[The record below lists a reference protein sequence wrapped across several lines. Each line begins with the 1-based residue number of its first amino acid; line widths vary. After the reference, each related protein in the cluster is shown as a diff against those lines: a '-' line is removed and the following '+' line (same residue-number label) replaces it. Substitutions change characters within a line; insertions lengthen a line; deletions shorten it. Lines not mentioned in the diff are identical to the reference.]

1 MVTGSFVPMHV
12 MVRPSHCPLSSW
24 LTTSEMTDV
33 TACPRTEIGNISNV
47 ERFTQIVSQAGLSLA
62 QYEIQFFTFM
72 PDPAGYITVLHSADS
87 SMTLCVW
94 EHVQRDLDDI
104 LEREAH
110 NGIRY
115 VAVGKNGSFVV
126 LLNTGKMMW
135 SGIPEPLN
143 QLLAD
148 AERRNRVVV
157 VSVITFLADKG
168 PVH

>member
-1 MVTGSFVPMHV
+1 
-12 MVRPSHCPLSSW
+12 
-24 LTTSEMTDV
+24 MTDV